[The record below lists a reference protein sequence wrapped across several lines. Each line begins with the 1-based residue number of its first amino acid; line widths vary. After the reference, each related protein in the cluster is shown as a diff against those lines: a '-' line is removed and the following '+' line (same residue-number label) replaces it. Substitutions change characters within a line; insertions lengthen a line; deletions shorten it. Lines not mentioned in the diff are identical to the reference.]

1 MNNQA
6 LRAFPVILEFAQHSI
21 FGILQSIVCKRNNS
35 FELIKKATTRLL
47 LLLRRLGSNADALVS
62 MLTSRLC
69 RDRQHQRYDCWNV
82 FL

>member
-35 FELIKKATTRLL
+35 FELIKKATTGLL
-47 LLLRRLGSNADALVS
+47 LLLRRLGSN
-62 MLTSRLC
+62 
-69 RDRQHQRYDCWNV
+69 QRPSGYEPDELPLLYFAV
-82 FL
+82 QIYA